1 MIEASRSK
9 ATVAHH
15 AARPSLPRLTG
26 PSHPPPTTNRNL
38 STATQDPCAFVRLIS
53 LGALNAETNARL
65 SSEIASLSS
74 AEYQVPANRLY
85 IEFVGGY

>member
-1 MIEASRSK
+1 MS
-9 ATVAHH
+9 H
-15 AARPSLPRLTG
+15 P
-26 PSHPPPTTNRNL
+26 HPPPTTHHNL
-38 STATQDPCAFVRLIS
+38 PSTATQDPCAFVRLVS